1 MYRTT
6 DSPSLPPPKHGNRVA
21 ATNTPIIFIGTGEHL
36 HDLEKFS
43 PQPFISK
50 MLGMGDMQGLVE
62 RAQEMAMA
70 NPERQENMMKK
81 LEKGEFTIRDLK
93 EQLNTVMG
101 MCVPLLLP
109 PLPFLFRSWLPR
121 SKADCPAQTH
131 ALARTGAHFRNS
143 LR

>member
-1 MYRTT
+1 MDMRKEEERFQRLSL
-6 DSPSLPPPKHGNRVA
+6 SPTLLSCSKLNVYLDLNSVA

-36 HDLEKFS
+36 HDLEKFA

-81 LEKGEFTIRDLK
+81 LEKGEFTVRDLK
-93 EQLNTVMG
+93 DQMQTIMG
-101 MCVPLLLP
+101 M
-109 PLPFLFRSWLPR
+109 
-121 SKADCPAQTH
+121 
-131 ALARTGAHFRNS
+131 
-143 LR
+143 

>member
-1 MYRTT
+1 MAA
-6 DSPSLPPPKHGNRVA
+6 PSLRESRWNRRRGSHDADHARPDRRVA

-36 HDLEKFS
+36 HDLEKFA

-101 MCVPLLLP
+101 MCV
-109 PLPFLFRSWLPR
+109 FLVPYLAGDRERPGLTCSYVAPGARSR
-121 SKADCPAQTH
+121 S
-131 ALARTGAHFRNS
+131 
-143 LR
+143 